1 MQRSAIFLKK
11 GKEEPIKRFHLWVFS
26 GAIAR
31 IDGQPKEGEVVDV
44 YSFDKK
50 WLACGHYH
58 DNSIAVRILSFEPV
72 SIDKTFWAGR
82 LLSAFQLRERLEL
95 TQNPKTNCYRLVNGE
110 GDGFSGLI
118 IDVYG
123 DTAVLQAHSIGMHL
137 HKEELCAALL
147 ELPNLNLK
155 FVYDKSKNT
164 LPEKYAQG
172 VTESFLSPNT
182 PEKTALTVQE
192 NGVNFCVD
200 YVLGQKTGF
209 FLDQRTNRELLGT
222 YSKDKTVLNTFCYS
236 GGFSLYAL
244 LNGAKRVISVDAS
257 QKATDLVGKNI
268 LANPVDASRHET
280 HTADVLKF
288 LQASSETYDVIVLDP
303 PAYAKSINKRHQAVQ
318 GYKRLN
324 IAGLEKLNKGGILF
338 TFSCSQVV
346 DKQLFYDTIAAA
358 AIETGK
364 KVRVLHHLSQPA
376 DHPISMYHQE
386 GSYLKGLVLYVE

>member
-95 TQNPKTNCYRLVNGE
+95 THNPKTNCYRLVNGE

-182 PEKTALTVQE
+182 PKKTALTVQE

>member
-31 IDGQPKEGEVVDV
+31 IEGQPKEGEVVDV

-82 LLSAFQLRERLEL
+82 LLSAFQLRQRLEL
-95 TQNPKTNCYRLVNGE
+95 THNPKTNCYRLVNGE

-155 FVYDKSKNT
+155 YVYDKSKNT
-164 LPEKYAQG
+164 LPEKYTQG
-172 VTESFLSPNT
+172 VTESFLSAQT